1 MDKVVVRQCWGGG
14 GDLAKRSR
22 GQSKHG
28 SVSVALVR
36 PGKQGAEKEE
46 RQLRGTEQGMFS
58 RVRTCEGMEGGGDM
72 VKACTKF
79 GARRASVRDTRLKEV
94 MVRKRDN

>member
-1 MDKVVVRQCWGGG
+1 MGGGG

-22 GQSKHG
+22 GQFKHG

-58 RVRTCEGMEGGGDM
+58 TVRTCEGMEGGGGTGSRH
-72 VKACTKF
+72 VPSL
-79 GARRASVRDTRLKEV
+79 GQGEQV
-94 MVRKRDN
+94 